1 MREVVPQVYL
11 MEGLRGAN
19 AYLLASG
26 GELTLIDGGL
36 PGDADRIADQIL
48 ESDRALSE
56 LRTIV
61 VTHTHGDHAGGV
73 PELARRSGADVVAH
87 RDEVPYIEQ
96 TKGLPAESL
105 IQRLLNWMS
114 TRLVF
119 GASGCEV
126 NRAVQDGD
134 VIDALGGLRVVHT
147 FGHTPG
153 SISLY
158 QPEREILF
166 CGDALFNANPMGGN
180 PGLRLPIPLFTG
192 DQDKARDA
200 AAKLAALSVEVLCC
214 GHGEPILEGGDERI
228 RALL

>member
-19 AYLLASG
+19 AYLLTSG

-36 PGDADRIADQIL
+36 PGDADRIAEQIL
-48 ESDRALSE
+48 DSDHALSE

-87 RDEVPYIEQ
+87 RDEVPYVEQ
-96 TKGLPAESL
+96 TTALPGKSF
-105 IQRLLNWMS
+105 IRRLLNWMS

-134 VIDALGGLRVVHT
+134 VIDALGGLRVIHT

-158 QPEREILF
+158 QPDREILL
-166 CGDALFNANPMGGN
+166 CGDALFNANPMGGS
-180 PGLRLPIPLFTG
+180 PGLRLPIPLFTW
-192 DQDKARDA
+192 DRDRARDA
-200 AAKLAALSVEVLCC
+200 AARLAALPIQVLCC
-214 GHGEPILEGGDERI
+214 GHGEPILEGAEEAI
-228 RALL
+228 EALL